1 MEVDAERGY
10 VWIHTNEPRNDLVVP
25 EELPYPYWPHRFH
38 SERYTRCERR
48 DEWGRLQV
56 AEVYDD
62 WRDRGRGQPP
72 FAPWTGATLFVFEDG
87 QVPWVEIP
95 IGRGNGPD
103 AGGGGPEPGDGQD
116 DWSEGWNSHGS
127 TDWQSLGDRGRWQGW
142 HSWSWRGTRA
152 GGSSWVDF
160 EKAGV
165 SGKAATAA
173 LGYIQAVDQIQG
185 NGAREWQAVRERGDL
200 LLDLTGSVEKAA
212 MALWVAREHL
222 GRNNLQG
229 ADDEELSELLH
240 PDHLAYL
247 REVRAQGMPARFQG
261 KRERVTTRPHPR
273 ARADMGQV
281 YAQLMKDIAK
291 HRVLVASASHAALKH
306 TVSSP
311 FELVPKMLPTR
322 SLSTEARLVHDQ
334 RQVNGGTHKDLH
346 PPASQPTHEQIARRI
361 LWLKARYPG
370 VKVVLAKKDVA
381 GAFRLLW
388 VDPRDVE
395 LFAGDVP
402 WKPELMGPGG
412 AEAGLDG
419 LGDLTVIYLVSS
431 FGFSGSPGEWTAWGR
446 ATEEVHRSLRPVES
460 RRDGELHFCGKILVD
475 DMVLVEPVM
484 GLRPWVSSE
493 VYEWAVT
500 KLLGEKAINKL
511 KDAEEGC
518 YSNQQTV
525 WGLIIDADAERMSLP
540 EARIL
545 KGAYLLAQSCFN
557 YGEKDLPL
565 KELQRFRG
573 IANGWSIV
581 VSGLKNELRSADVF
595 LGGID
600 GGAAV
605 KPKLV
610 QQEEHARV
618 EEEKQSWEALWEL
631 FEDCRWLCARSE
643 TWATKFGGDLREL
656 LPPLERLAL
665 PGQRGGGPVFV
676 SSDATPTVVAAID
689 WTNRLACREEVEL
702 LKPWIKQ
709 VTEAEGHEDGK
720 LAIHLG
726 EMLSF
731 VAFACKVGHLWEGRV
746 VVYAGDNKVVYFWI
760 TGRKSG
766 VRAGRLLIRVLNL
779 VEKRHRCRIL
789 GGWWRTFHNEDA
801 DALTRLEE
809 KEAVEL
815 MEKKGWERVDIK
827 ESIHHALEDTERFG
841 LCFLS
846 WADQEDRHELMR
858 LRELRVFRA
867 VLRQPAEL
875 NEVEVIEWTPGQR
888 FVKDFE
894 YFSGG
899 GQEPSRYR
907 VIAATIG
914 PDPKGKKVKEF
925 VAYLDSEVFD
935 VAVLEGPTE
944 VKWAGLELWARSVG
958 WSCTLQ
964 EFLTSELG
972 EAMVRRRIA
981 GFVTPVEK
989 STEDVEFLTVKSITP
1004 PAMGSYLK
1012 KLQEGNCIQ
1021 IQKYETAINAGQEV
1035 MLPVVAAHAWVEGEG
1050 ERQNVYSLSGPC
1062 RWPLVDPTEKG
1073 MQRILV
1079 RDRAAPV
1086 GKVRSL
1092 AGEEIWVLQ
1101 GRRVDEWDDL
1111 VKRVGEKEAEKEG
1124 CKATGRRTALSLIS
1138 TAAELAKESQEGKA
1152 GMCVDPEDYKSVG
1165 ILLQWLRK
1173 WRRGDFGRALPD
1185 RKAGGAEEL
1194 TQRVWFWGE
1203 ELWLEAIDGGDEGLG
1218 GSEDRRCG
1226 GRRKKEVKPVEETG
1240 AKFIDL
1246 NPDFNPDME
1255 VQAQVEEW
1263 LEAHLVGDKAASTQ
1277 KAYATAW
1284 GKWCDWSRRQG
1295 WLTPYLDH
1303 NGDPINNENK
1313 VLGYLGYLGWLGT
1326 SVATM
1331 KQAVFA
1337 IKDAHK
1343 RAGHGDTTVKMHR
1356 LWIVLNSLEK
1366 NSVKRPRRLGVT
1378 VQMIKWLGKQMA
1390 SGAESMG
1397 ELKVDCRMIHAAV
1410 VTAWFFM
1417 LRAREFSDSSGVDQE
1432 MIVRGQD
1439 VSLTTRGLADESD
1452 PQEVT
1457 LQFRK
1462 TKADQE
1468 AFGTCKTMLKTEVEF
1483 VCVVTAL
1490 HRLREVAPRRFGRG
1504 PESHLPLFRRAS
1516 GPVIKRLEVQNL
1528 LQRAARA
1535 LGLPAERFQSHSLRI
1550 GGASALYQATGE
1562 IEVVKRTGRW
1572 TSSAVQRYLHDS
1584 GDVLSGL
1591 ARKMANVDQHVHYT

>member
-1 MEVDAERGY
+1 MNFFHRNGTLLISCLIRG
-10 VWIHTNEPRNDLVVP
+10 
-25 EELPYPYWPHRFH
+25 
-38 SERYTRCERR
+38 
-48 DEWGRLQV
+48 
-56 AEVYDD
+56 
-62 WRDRGRGQPP
+62 
-72 FAPWTGATLFVFEDG
+72 
-87 QVPWVEIP
+87 
-95 IGRGNGPD
+95 
-103 AGGGGPEPGDGQD
+103 
-116 DWSEGWNSHGS
+116 
-127 TDWQSLGDRGRWQGW
+127 
-142 HSWSWRGTRA
+142 
-152 GGSSWVDF
+152 
-160 EKAGV
+160 
-165 SGKAATAA
+165 
-173 LGYIQAVDQIQG
+173 
-185 NGAREWQAVRERGDL
+185 
-200 LLDLTGSVEKAA
+200 
-212 MALWVAREHL
+212 
-222 GRNNLQG
+222 
-229 ADDEELSELLH
+229 
-240 PDHLAYL
+240 
-247 REVRAQGMPARFQG
+247 
-261 KRERVTTRPHPR
+261 
-273 ARADMGQV
+273 
-281 YAQLMKDIAK
+281 
-291 HRVLVASASHAALKH
+291 SA
-306 TVSSP
+306 
-311 FELVPKMLPTR
+311 
-322 SLSTEARLVHDQ
+322 
-334 RQVNGGTHKDLH
+334 
-346 PPASQPTHEQIARRI
+346 I
-361 LWLKARYPG
+361 LI
-370 VKVVLAKKDVA
+370 
-381 GAFRLLW
+381 LW
-388 VDPRDVE
+388 VDPRDAE

-402 WKPELMGPGG
+402 WKPELMGIGG
-412 AEAGLDG
+412 EAPDLQD
-419 LGDLTVIYLVSS
+419 LGNLTVIYLVSS

-446 ATEEVHRSLRPVES
+446 ATEEVHRNLRPVES

-475 DMVLVEPVM
+475 DMVLVEPVI

-500 KLLGEKAINKL
+500 RLLGEKAINKL

-525 WGLIIDADAERMSLP
+525 WGLIIDADTEKMSLP

-545 KGAYLLAQSCFN
+545 KGAYLLAQPCFN
-557 YGEKDLPL
+557 YGGKTLPL

-573 IANGWSIV
+573 VANGWSAV
-581 VSGLKNELRSADVF
+581 VTGLKNELRSADVF
-595 LGGID
+595 LGGVD

-605 KPKLV
+605 RPRLV
-610 QQEEHARV
+610 QPEGSKAREDEER
-618 EEEKQSWEALWEL
+618 QSWEALWEL

-643 TWATKFGGDLREL
+643 TWATKFGGDIREL
-656 LPPLERLAL
+656 LPPLDRLAL
-665 PGQRGGGPVFV
+665 PGQQGGGPIFV
-676 SSDATPTVVAAID
+676 SSDATPSVVAAID
-689 WTNRLACREEVEL
+689 WTNGFACREDVEV
-702 LKPWIKQ
+702 LKPWIRQ
-709 VTEAEGHEDGK
+709 VLEAEGQEDGR

-731 VAFACKVGHLWEGRV
+731 VAFACRVGHLWEGRI

-809 KEAVEL
+809 KEAAEL
-815 MEKKGWERVDIK
+815 MVRKGWERLDIK

-841 LCFLS
+841 VCFLS
-846 WADQEDRHELMR
+846 WADQEDRFELMR
-858 LRELRVFRA
+858 LRELRVFRTI
-867 VLRQPAEL
+867 LRQPAEL
-875 NEVEVIEWTPGQR
+875 REVEVIEWTPGPR

-899 GQEPSRYR
+899 GQNTGSR

-914 PDPKGKKVKEF
+914 PDPKGKRVNEF
-925 VAYLDSEVFD
+925 TAYLDSEVFD
-935 VAVLEGPTE
+935 VAILEGPTE
-944 VKWAGLELWARSVG
+944 VKWLCLERWAMSVG
-958 WSCTLQ
+958 WTCTLQ
-964 EFLTSELG
+964 EFVTSELG
-972 EAMVRRRIA
+972 EAMVRRRVA
-981 GFVTPVEK
+981 GFVFPMEK
-989 STEDVEFLTVKSITP
+989 TSEAVEFLMIKSVTP

-1012 KLQEGNCIQ
+1012 KVEEGNCVSVE
-1021 IQKYETAINAGQEV
+1021 KYEGATNVGQEV
-1035 MLPVVAAHAWVEGEG
+1035 MLPVVVAHAWTTEEAD
-1050 ERQNVYSLSGPC
+1050 RQNVYSLSGPC
-1062 RWPLVDPTEKG
+1062 RWPLADRAEKG

-1079 RDRAAPV
+1079 QDKAVPV

-1101 GRRVDEWDDL
+1101 GRRLDEWKAL
-1111 VKRVGEKEAEKEG
+1111 VGQVGEKEAEREG
-1124 CKATGRRTALSLIS
+1124 CKATGRRTALSLVS
-1138 TAAELAKESQEGKA
+1138 TAAELAKEGRESKA
-1152 GMCVDPEDYKSVG
+1152 GMCVDKEDYKSLSV
-1165 ILLQWLRK
+1165 LLQWLRR

-1185 RKAGGAEEL
+1185 RKAGGRGDDRTHL
-1194 TQRVWFWGE
+1194 VWFWGE
-1203 ELWLEAIDGGDEGLG
+1203 ELWLEAIEECDGTFG
-1218 GSEDRRCG
+1218 GSDERRCG
-1226 GRRKKEVKPVEETG
+1226 GRRKKELKPVEENG

-1255 VQAQVEEW
+1255 IQAQVEEW

-1303 NGDPINNENK
+1303 KGDPIHNENK

-1378 VQMIKWLGKQMA
+1378 VQMLKWLGKQMA
-1390 SGAESMG
+1390 SGAETVG
-1397 ELKVDCRMIHAAV
+1397 ELKVDCRMVHAAV

-1439 VSLTTRGLADESD
+1439 ISLTTRGRPDEND
-1452 PQEVT
+1452 PQEAT

-1490 HRLREVAPRRFGRG
+1490 HRLREVAPRRFGQG
-1504 PESHLPLFRRAS
+1504 PESHMPLFRWAS